1 MWHRNQGT
9 NHSTA
14 NSTIFYAF
22 QFMVVIPIAPILDLF
37 MSVMFILETCSFHVP
52 FLLRLM
58 ILLFMQ
64 RYKHLTLFIPF
75 LPAAKIIS
83 LFTALVITSC
93 NSVSR
98 NMFWITRQLK
108 FNWVFANGRNLIRAA
123 IQLFNLNWLTR
134 TVNHKIFFPYSKR
147 VRQPPID

>member
-14 NSTIFYAF
+14 ISTIFYAF

-37 MSVMFILETCSFHVP
+37 LSVMFILETCSFHVP

-64 RYKHLTLFIPF
+64 RYKHLDFLIPF

-83 LFTALVITSC
+83 LFSALVITSC

-98 NMFWITRQLK
+98 NMF
-108 FNWVFANGRNLIRAA
+108 
-123 IQLFNLNWLTR
+123 
-134 TVNHKIFFPYSKR
+134 
-147 VRQPPID
+147 